1 MDANKTEMCEVTT
14 DDLRTVEGGSLLR
27 LLSDIGAKLQQQL
40 TEANSVYNRGTT
52 ETPLVHEPMHQ

>member
-1 MDANKTEMCEVTT
+1 MDANKTGMCEVTT
-14 DDLRTVEGGSLLR
+14 DDLRTVEGGSLLL

-52 ETPLVHEPMHQ
+52 ETTLVHEPMHQ